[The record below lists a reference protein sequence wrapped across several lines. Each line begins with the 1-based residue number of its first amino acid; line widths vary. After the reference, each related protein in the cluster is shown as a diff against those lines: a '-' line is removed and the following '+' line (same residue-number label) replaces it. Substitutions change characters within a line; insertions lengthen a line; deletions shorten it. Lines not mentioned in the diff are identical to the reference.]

1 MVDEPTVHVRYL
13 VDDVAASVDFYTTH
27 FGFTVNTDFPP
38 VFADVVRGNLRLL
51 LSGPTS
57 SAGRAMAD
65 GEVPRAGG
73 WNRIHLHTDDL
84 ESDVARL
91 RDGQEALRAF
101 DAHSPALVLLD
112 MGLPHVHGLELLAQ
126 IRKKPTWNGVSVV
139 MLTADG
145 DQTHICKAIM
155 AGASDYVLK
164 PFKREPLLARLARFR
179 APGLKRRTA

>member
-84 ESDVARL
+84 ESEVARL
-91 RDGQEALRAF
+91 REAGVPFRN
-101 DAHSPALVLLD
+101 DAVSGPGGTQILAVDPSGNLVELFQPAA
-112 MGLPHVHGLELLAQ
+112 P
-126 IRKKPTWNGVSVV
+126 P
-139 MLTADG
+139 
-145 DQTHICKAIM
+145 
-155 AGASDYVLK
+155 AS
-164 PFKREPLLARLARFR
+164 
-179 APGLKRRTA
+179 

>member
-1 MVDEPTVHVRYL
+1 MNKPILFLAEDEEDT
-13 VDDVAASVDFYTTH
+13 A
-27 FGFTVNTDFPP
+27 
-38 VFADVVRGNLRLL
+38 LL
-51 LSGPTS
+51 LKMIMEEEGYDVIHAS
-57 SAGRAMAD
+57 D
-65 GEVPRAGG
+65 GKQAQVK
-73 WNRIHLHTDDL
+73 ID
-84 ESDVARL
+84 
-91 RDGQEALRAF
+91 ALPP
-101 DAHSPALVLLD
+101 PALVLLD

-179 APGLKRRTA
+179 APELKRRTA